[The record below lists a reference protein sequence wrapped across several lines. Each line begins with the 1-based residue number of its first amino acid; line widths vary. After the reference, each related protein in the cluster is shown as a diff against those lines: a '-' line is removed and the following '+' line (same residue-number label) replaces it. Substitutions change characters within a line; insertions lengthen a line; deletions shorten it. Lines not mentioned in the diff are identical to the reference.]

1 MASLTVSG
9 WGGGSFYLVREHLVL
24 NGSDAAVA
32 TTKELSFLCLILAN
46 HSESSIHFAIL
57 AANHYCL

>member
-1 MASLTVSG
+1 MV
-9 WGGGSFYLVREHLVL
+9 GGSFYLVREHLVL
-24 NGSDAAVA
+24 NGSDAAVG
-32 TTKELSFLCLILAN
+32 TTKELSFLCLIIAN